1 MEPYIT
7 VANFGEGEISE
18 KHSKFIASVFPIKT
32 ESEAID
38 LINSARKKYWD
49 AKHNVYAYVL
59 RDGTCRYT
67 DDGEPS
73 GTAGVPVL
81 DTLKKQGI
89 VDCLVIVTR
98 YFGGIL
104 LGTGGLVRAY
114 TAAANEGIKNANIVK
129 MVPSYVCKINCEY
142 NEYDKLPRVLNDG
155 TAKIIDSQFLTDVQI
170 KFSVKFENYENLNL
184 KITDYFGGRLK
195 ITKIEEIYE
204 FF

>member
-1 MEPYIT
+1 MEPYTT

-18 KHSKFIASVFPIKT
+18 KHSKFIASVYPVTT
-32 ESEAID
+32 ENEAVE
-38 LINSARKKYWD
+38 LINALKKKYWD

-59 RDGTCRYT
+59 KDGTCRYT

-89 VDCLVIVTR
+89 VNCLVVVTR

-114 TAAANEGIKNANIVK
+114 TAAANEGIKNAKVVK
-129 MVPSYVCKINCEY
+129 MVPAFVCKINCDYSEY
-142 NEYDKLPRVLNDG
+142 DQLTRQLKDGNAKVQNSEFLENVQIEFTVRHENYDKLEE
-155 TAKIIDSQFLTDVQI
+155 KLT
-170 KFSVKFENYENLNL
+170 E
-184 KITDYFGGRLK
+184 YFAGKLK
-195 ITKIEEIYE
+195 ITKIEEKYE